1 MNPQICEAIK
11 NRRRVALRYY
21 GYKRIVEPFAYG
33 VDDIGDALLLAFQ
46 IYGTSRAARDEGWV
60 RLRLY
65 EATILC
71 ATEQLFLANRS
82 GYQRDDPIFCTVFCQ
97 I

>member
-11 NRRRVALRYY
+11 SRRRMALGYY

-33 VDDIGDALLLAFQ
+33 VDEMGDALLLGFQ
-46 IYGTSRAARDEGWV
+46 IHGTGRAARDIGWV

-65 EATILC
+65 EAVILC
-71 ATEQLFLANRS
+71 KTEHIFLTDRP